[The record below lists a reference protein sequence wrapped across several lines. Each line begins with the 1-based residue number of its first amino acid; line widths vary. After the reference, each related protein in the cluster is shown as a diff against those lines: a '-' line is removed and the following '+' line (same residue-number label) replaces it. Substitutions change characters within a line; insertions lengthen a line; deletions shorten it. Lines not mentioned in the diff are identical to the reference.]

1 MESINIKIGG
11 DFVINKDDFFSK
23 NIDDDL
29 ISLFQKS
36 DINLLNLE
44 CPITN
49 AGKEHQ
55 ILKTGPH
62 LTGNATA
69 IREAAELLNIN
80 LLTLANN
87 HILDYGE
94 KGLEDTFCFLKQ
106 NNFDFVGAGKN
117 LSEAQKVFRKNIK
130 GKSFSFINFAE
141 NEWCSATSNSGGA
154 NPMNI
159 IDNIHQIQ
167 EEKKVSDYVLVII
180 HGGHE
185 YYNLPSPRMIQQ
197 YRFYAE
203 NGADVIIGHHSH
215 CISGYE
221 EYNGVPICYSLG
233 NFLFTENSI
242 YPDWNIGLVAE
253 IVIDASDKIA
263 VNFHPVAYTH
273 QTYSLKLLQGDSK
286 TAILSRTKEYSEI
299 IKNPER
305 NQQEWDSFI
314 QKQSKNYLEML
325 SPIAQIKYRYL
336 KGLLYKLKLSQKL
349 ISKKGFAL
357 SLNLNRCE
365 AHSDI
370 VKEVMTTFI
379 KKN

>member
-11 DFVINKDDFFSK
+11 DFVINKEAFSSK
-23 NIDDDL
+23 NIDKKL
-29 ISLFQKS
+29 ITLFQNS
-36 DINLLNLE
+36 DLNILNLE

-55 ILKTGPH
+55 ILKTGPY
-62 LTGNATA
+62 LKGIESEICKTV
-69 IREAAELLNIN
+69 ELLNIN

-94 KGLEDTFCFLKQ
+94 KGLKDTLRILKQ
-106 NNFDFVGAGKN
+106 HRFEYVGAGEN
-117 LSEAQKVFRKNIK
+117 LNKAKEVFRKNIK
-130 GKSFSFINFAE
+130 GKVISFINFAE
-141 NEWCSATSNSGGA
+141 NEWCSATLNSGGA

-159 IDNIHQIQ
+159 IDNVHQIQ
-167 EEKKVSDYVLVII
+167 EEKKVADIVIVII

-185 YYNLPSPRMIQQ
+185 YYNLPSPRMIEQ

-203 NGADVIIGHHSH
+203 NGADVIIGHHTH

-221 EYNGVPICYSLG
+221 YYNGVPICYSLG
-233 NFLFTENSI
+233 NFLFTENSN
-242 YPDWNIGLVAE
+242 YPDWFTGLVAE
-253 IVIDASDKIA
+253 IEIETTGKISLNLHPIEYDNQ
-263 VNFHPVAYTH
+263 NF
-273 QTYSLKLLQGDSK
+273 SLKLLQGDSK
-286 TAILSRTKEYSEI
+286 KTVLNRAKGFAEI
-299 IKNPER
+299 IKNPDSIK
-305 NQQEWDSFI
+305 QEWESFT
-314 QKQSKNYLEML
+314 QKQTKIYLEML
-325 SPIAQIKYRYL
+325 SPVTQIKFRYL
-336 KGLLYKLKLSQKL
+336 KGILYKLKLSKKL

-379 KKN
+379 NKK

>member
-11 DFVINKDDFFSK
+11 DFVVNKEDFFSR
-23 NIDDDL
+23 NIHEDV
-29 ISLFQKS
+29 ISLFQNS
-36 DINLLNLE
+36 DLNILNLE
-44 CPITN
+44 CPITT

-62 LTGNATA
+62 LKGNSSAVY
-69 IREAAELLNIN
+69 EVAELLNIN

-94 KGLEDTFCFLKQ
+94 QGLKDTISFLKQ
-106 NNFDFVGAGKN
+106 NNFSFVGAGGI
-117 LSEAQKVFRKNIK
+117 LSEAKKVFRKNIK
-130 GKSFSFINFAE
+130 GKSFSVINFAE
-141 NEWCSATSNSGGA
+141 NEWCSATSHSGGA

-159 IDNIHQIQ
+159 IDNVHQIQ

-185 YYNLPSPRMIQQ
+185 YYNLPSPRMVQQ

-203 NGADVIIGHHSH
+203 NGANAIIGHHTH

-233 NFLFTENSI
+233 NFLFTENSK
-242 YPDWNIGLVAE
+242 YADWNIGLVAE
-253 IVIDASDKIA
+253 IVIDTSSKIS
-263 VNFHPVAYTH
+263 VNLHPIEYNN
-273 QTYSLKLLQGDSK
+273 QSYSLNLLRGDSK
-286 TAILSRTKEYSEI
+286 TTILNRVKCYSEI
-299 IKNPER
+299 IKDPKSI
-305 NQQEWDSFI
+305 QKSWDSFL
-314 QKQSKNYLEML
+314 QKQSKLYLEML
-325 SPIAQIKYRYL
+325 SPIAQVKYRYL

-357 SLNLNRCE
+357 ILNLNRCE
-365 AHSDI
+365 AHSDV
-370 VKEVMTTFI
+370 VKEVMTKFI
-379 KKN
+379 NK